1 MILKAK
7 YYSSMRILISVWID
21 DWKNVELEVVQES
34 NSRSDVRVVLR
45 DQFVNDPDT
54 SRWTYPLT
62 LFIVILFSLYCHSIF
77 LFLGYRNLQHEYH
90 SLENNDEIRLI
101 FETVLFV
108 NEVIP
113 IQILRLLVEVLI
125 TATRRSLP

>member
-77 LFLGYRNLQHEYH
+77 PR
-90 SLENNDEIRLI
+90 
-101 FETVLFV
+101 V
-108 NEVIP
+108 
-113 IQILRLLVEVLI
+113 
-125 TATRRSLP
+125 